1 MNRKG
6 FTLVELLAVIAI
18 IGLAIGGSV
27 FGIIKL
33 IKESENKG
41 SNITISSIETSA
53 SAYATEKNDDED
65 YWQEIVRKG
74 YEGKYFCVT
83 IEELMNKGLLEK
95 NINFNKL
102 ENVSKTTYVGVRKDN
117 ITQVNS
123 KPTLLNDINL
133 DNFNYSDTLSE
144 KEKIYGVCTGNI
156 INEVLTK
163 LPTLEGSTS
172 YTDEINDIVFTNV
185 EGNNVVIKETTCEYG
200 KTSGNLNKKVI
211 PEGNKC
217 NLSDLED
224 NKIYYIRVCNTTEA
238 GSTGCSETETR
249 STLDVKP
256 PSITLSDKVNIT
268 YNTDNIKGESYYYFK
283 STISGTSSINVSSC
297 TLNDNTFTCNND
309 STTSIT
315 KDTWYK
321 SPETNISISYSTS
334 GTGEVEARTYDKSNN
349 YNENSKEF
357 SIYKIT
363 FNKGDADKIGGVAS
377 NVDKLCLAEKDGS
390 CNITSPSIEK
400 AGYTAVGWNTDSSAS
415 TSTWNVGVSKSINS
429 DGSYYPITKISVY
442 TLKYDTQG
450 GTTIA
455 SQTANAGSSVTVT
468 TTIPTKTGNKF
479 TNWNTE
485 KDGTG
490 TTYESGSTVVLNSNI
505 TLYAI
510 WSYSVPIISCNNVY
524 PDDEYAYSATNGSVR
539 VKVTDDDGDLDKIY
553 YNKSYY
559 DPFDYNTT
567 NSTFYITDA
576 KTNMIRIYA
585 LDKLGHISSN
595 QMPEWSSPTGENG
608 IVYCYTNLDLAAP
621 NTPLVSLLKNDDGSW
636 NLSEMT
642 NIKDIETDCCYKK
655 AYEYPNCHSASIDRN
670 VTEDQSCTIT
680 AYRTNPS
687 RYAELKFYFFGEDW
701 FGNYIKETG
710 DMFEARK
717 ITGIS
722 GEDYYYM
729 TEYNSSGRTCSKKCS
744 YTNAS
749 NCSCMSNA
757 VKNEIYLVD
766 KVGHKSKTLTI
777 NIVWK

>member
-1 MNRKG
+1 MILVWKTVKLMNRKG
-6 FTLVELLAVIAI
+6 FTLIELLGVIVI
-18 IGLAIGGSV
+18 IGLIIAGTAYGL
-27 FGIIKL
+27 IKL
-33 IKESENKG
+33 IDKSKEERT
-41 SNITISSIETSA
+41 NISISSIKEA
-53 SAYATEKNDDED
+53 ALVYANEKNNDED
-65 YWQEIVRKG
+65 YWKEITRPG
-74 YEGKYFCVT
+74 YEGSYFCVT
-83 IEELMNKGLLEK
+83 IEELQNEGLLDK
-95 NINFNKL
+95 NIDFNSLSKG
-102 ENVSKTTYVGVRKDN
+102 ENSIKKTTYVGIKKDD
-117 ITQVNS
+117 ISKTNS
-123 KPTLLNDINL
+123 NPTLLNNAKLCNLSSNDCNKEDI
-133 DNFNYSDTLSE
+133 
-144 KEKIYGVCTGNI
+144 IYGICTGNI
-156 INEVLTK
+156 INET
-163 LPTLEGSTS
+163 
-172 YTDEINDIVFTNV
+172 
-185 EGNNVVIKETTCEYG
+185 
-200 KTSGNLNKKVI
+200 
-211 PEGNKC
+211 
-217 NLSDLED
+217 
-224 NKIYYIRVCNTTEA
+224 
-238 GSTGCSETETR
+238 
-249 STLDVKP
+249 
-256 PSITLSDKVNIT
+256 
-268 YNTDNIKGESYYYFK
+268 
-283 STISGTSSINVSSC
+283 
-297 TLNDNTFTCNND
+297 
-309 STTSIT
+309 
-315 KDTWYK
+315 
-321 SPETNISISYSTS
+321 
-334 GTGEVEARTYDKSNN
+334 
-349 YNENSKEF
+349 
-357 SIYKIT
+357 
-363 FNKGDADKIGGVAS
+363 
-377 NVDKLCLAEKDGS
+377 
-390 CNITSPSIEK
+390 
-400 AGYTAVGWNTDSSAS
+400 
-415 TSTWNVGVSKSINS
+415 
-429 DGSYYPITKISVY
+429 ISVY

-608 IVYCYTNLDLAAP
+608 IVYCSTNLDLAAP

-655 AYEYPNCHSASIDRN
+655 AYQYPNCHSASIDRN

-729 TEYNSSGRTCSKKCS
+729 TEYNASGRTCSKKCS